1 MSKKLYEENS
11 IKAIA
16 DAIRGKNGSTD
27 TYKLSAMAAAIT
39 AIETGGSLP
48 EGIATGTFQCAPATM
63 SKEVSI
69 EHGLGVIPSY
79 VFVGTTVA
87 STTPN
92 VQEIAFA
99 ATFNGAQNPHSY
111 LLCMYGNIVDC
122 TSSKTADTA
131 SNIYLPTNGGS
142 AWYFLTNTYRWIAM
156 V

>member
-63 SKEVSI
+63 TKEVSI

-79 VFVGTTVA
+79 VFVG
-87 STTPN
+87 SNRSDSSPN
-92 VQEIAFA
+92 NQEIAFA
-99 ATFNGAQNPHSY
+99 VTYNRASNPHSY
-111 LLCMYGNIVDC
+111 LLCAKGDIVDC

-142 AWYFLTNTYRWIAM
+142 AWYFLTYTYRWIAM